1 MDLTTLTT
9 IFLVFVMLVLSCIFL
24 CVWPLVSNMFS
35 EQRTRNALKG
45 VLADLDGTLLSDV
58 TLPLNAS
65 QTTQIDHIFIS
76 TKGIFIIE
84 EKHYS
89 GDIYGSLDDRVWT
102 VVYRYGEQ
110 KHKMQNPF
118 LQNKT
123 HISGVCR
130 ALKRDEKN
138 IFNVVL
144 LTGSSKFMVSPV
156 PEWLCRNCTELGNKF
171 IAYDTEPVL
180 SVEEIGWIESDLRKA
195 MLPQTLLTDLGHV
208 YSLKLKH
215 RQKISVPHR
224 VTYFTLLTTTLFF
237 RALKKLFSRKR
248 SEVIH
253 KEYRE

>member
-1 MDLTTLTT
+1 MDLPTLTT
-9 IFLVFVMLVLSCIFL
+9 IFLVFVMLILLCIIL
-24 CVWPLVSNMFS
+24 CVWPLISNIFS
-35 EQRTRNALKG
+35 EQRTRNALKRI
-45 VLADLDGTLLSDV
+45 LADLEGTLLSDV

-65 QTTQIDHIFIS
+65 QTTQIDHIFIG

-89 GDIYGSLDDRVWT
+89 GDLYGALYDKTWT
-102 VVYRYGEQ
+102 VVYGFGKA
-110 KHKMQNPF
+110 KHKMLNPF
-118 LQNKT
+118 VQNKT

-130 ALKRDEKN
+130 AIKRDDKD
-138 IFNVVL
+138 IINVVL
-144 LTGSSKFMVSPV
+144 LTGPSKFMGDSA
-156 PEWLCRNCTELGNKF
+156 PEWLCRNCGELGKKF
-171 IAYDTEPVL
+171 IAYDAEPVF

-224 VTYFTLLTTTLFF
+224 VTYFTLLTTTLFI
-237 RALKKLFSRKR
+237 RSLKKLFSRKR

-253 KEYRE
+253 KQYRE

>member
-1 MDLTTLTT
+1 MDLTTLTN
-9 IFLVFVMLVLSCIFL
+9 IFLVFVMLVLSCIIL
-24 CVWPLVSNMFS
+24 CVWPLISNMFS

-45 VLADLDGTLLSDV
+45 VLADPEGTLLSDV

-65 QTTQIDHIFIS
+65 QTTQIDHIFIC

-89 GDIYGSLDDRVWT
+89 GDIYGALDDKTWT
-102 VVYRYGEQ
+102 AVYGFGKA
-110 KHKMQNPF
+110 KHTMMNPF
-118 LQNKT
+118 VQNKT
-123 HISGVCR
+123 HISGVCW
-130 ALKRDEKN
+130 AVKRDDKG
-138 IFNVVL
+138 IINVVL
-144 LTGSSKFMVSPV
+144 LTGPGNFMGNP
-156 PEWLCRNCTELGNKF
+156 PPQWLCRNCDELGKKF
-171 IAYDTEPVL
+171 IAYDTEPVF
-180 SVEEIGWIESDLRKA
+180 SVEETGWIESDLRKA

-215 RQKISVPHR
+215 RQPISVPHR

-253 KEYRE
+253 KQYRE

>member
-1 MDLTTLTT
+1 MDLPALST
-9 IFLVFVMLVLSCIFL
+9 IFLVFVMLILTCIIL
-24 CVWPLVSNMFS
+24 CVWPLIRNMFS
-35 EQRTRNALKG
+35 EQRTRNTLKKLL
-45 VLADLDGTLLSDV
+45 VDLEGTLISDV

-65 QTTQIDHIFIS
+65 QTTQIDHIYIC

-89 GDIYGSLDDRVWT
+89 GDIYGGLDDKTWT
-102 VVYRYGEQ
+102 VSYKYGKT
-110 KHKMQNPF
+110 KHKMNNPF
-118 LQNKT
+118 GQNKT
-123 HISGVCR
+123 HIAGVCR
-130 ALKRDEKN
+130 AIKRDDTN

-144 LTGSSKFMVSPV
+144 LTGSSKFMSYVV
-156 PEWLCRNCTELGNKF
+156 PAWLCRNCEELGHK
-171 IAYDTEPVL
+171 ITTYDTEPVF

-215 RQKISVPHR
+215 RQRISVPHR

-237 RALKKLFSRKR
+237 RAVKKLFSRKR

-253 KEYRE
+253 KQYRE